1 MAEAKAYQQEDGSP
15 GVRYPRESRLSHTCT
30 HLHAH
35 TTTQTHKGRVTRGV
49 DTQHTIRGHHQ
60 RWAPTTLRLS
70 ASAQRGD
77 KLDN

>member
-35 TTTQTHKGRVTRGV
+35 TTTQGEGYTGGRHTAHNKGTPPPMG
-49 DTQHTIRGHHQ
+49 TNH
-60 RWAPTTLRLS
+60 L
-70 ASAQRGD
+70 
-77 KLDN
+77 